1 LPSEVIDALKSFVP
15 KSRNYFFWT
24 GNGQLETA
32 KKDWSAKMLKLFQ
45 AAGVGG
51 GTARRSH
58 NFRKTLAV
66 KVAEKGGLDAAM
78 NLLGHKSIKTTEKA
92 YAKFT
97 EGRKDQV
104 RDALRKVRESEKSN
118 KLD

>member
-1 LPSEVIDALKSFVP
+1 VGPNESIK
-15 KSRNYFFWT
+15 R
-24 GNGQLETA
+24 GQI
-32 KKDWSAKMLKLFQ
+32 KLTN
-45 AAGVGG
+45 A
-51 GTARRSH
+51 
-58 NFRKTLAV
+58 
-66 KVAEKGGLDAAM
+66 LDAAM

>member
-1 LPSEVIDALKSFVP
+1 LDALKSFEP
-15 KSRNYFFWT
+15 KSRNFYFWT
-24 GNGQLETA
+24 GNGRLETA
-32 KKDWSAKMLKLFQ
+32 KKDWSSKMLTLFQ
-45 AAGVGG
+45 AAGIEG

-66 KVAEKGGLDAAM
+66 KVAEQGGLDAAM

-97 EGRKDQV
+97 EGRKNQV
-104 RDALRKVRESEKSN
+104 REALRKVRESEKLN